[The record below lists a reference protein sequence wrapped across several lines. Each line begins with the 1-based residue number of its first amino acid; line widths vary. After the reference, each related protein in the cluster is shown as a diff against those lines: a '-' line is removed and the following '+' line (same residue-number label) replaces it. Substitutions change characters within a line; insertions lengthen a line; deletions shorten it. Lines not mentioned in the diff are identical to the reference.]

1 MDYKDQCS
9 VVKRELFFAE
19 LASTLAMTLAAV
31 ARPAMLLSIG
41 RNKGSLQ
48 DAFNIGISP
57 SILAFPVYVCA
68 FTLAYLAS
76 IS

>member
-1 MDYKDQCS
+1 MDKDQCS

-48 DAFNIGISP
+48 DGAP
-57 SILAFPVYVCA
+57 SILAFRLQYWH
-68 FTLAYLAS
+68 FQYNMRLHWH
-76 IS
+76 I

>member
-9 VVKRELFFAE
+9 VVKRESFAE

-48 DAFNIGISP
+48 DVCAFNIGISP
-57 SILAFPVYVCA
+57 SILAFPV
-68 FTLAYLAS
+68 
-76 IS
+76 